1 LYILTQSEGTG
12 LVVGGF
18 FSLALGDA
26 AAVAGAFG
34 AGVEEAVLAAGFWA
48 QPPVRSATALKS
60 SKILFI
66 DPPEVIMFWKSVP
79 RGANPDTGPS
89 RENLVDLIEE

>member
-18 FSLALGDA
+18 FSLALGEA

-34 AGVEEAVLAAGFWA
+34 AGVEEAVLAAGF
-48 QPPVRSATALKS
+48 
-60 SKILFI
+60 
-66 DPPEVIMFWKSVP
+66 
-79 RGANPDTGPS
+79 
-89 RENLVDLIEE
+89 

>member
-18 FSLALGDA
+18 FSLALGA
-26 AAVAGAFG
+26 VAAVAGDALG
-34 AGVEEAVLAAGFWA
+34 AGVEEAVLAAGFCA
-48 QPPVRSATALKS
+48 QPLIRSVTALKN

-66 DPPEVIMFWKSVP
+66 DPPEVNCVFELS
-79 RGANPDTGPS
+79 PDDG
-89 RENLVDLIEE
+89 

>member
-12 LVVGGF
+12 FVAGGF
-18 FSLALGDA
+18 FSFALGEV
-26 AAVAGAFG
+26 AAVAGAAFG

-48 QPPVRSATALKS
+48 QPGVRSAAALKS

-66 DPPEVIMFWKSVP
+66 DPPEVIVF
-79 RGANPDTGPS
+79 
-89 RENLVDLIEE
+89 